1 MYDRCCYFNQTK
13 IPRLFI
19 GLTRLLGVNKDSTI
33 GAGFILGTFD
43 IAAILCAYILYL
55 RQWRLVLATG
65 VALSHYPFLLA
76 LERGNIDLI
85 VLIILILAGLLAAA
99 RPPTIL
105 KTSLITGLF
114 VLGSMGKLYPLLL
127 TPLLILNYT

>member
-19 GLTRLLGVNKDSTI
+19 GLARLLGVNKDSTI
-33 GAGFILGTFD
+33 GAGFILGTFA
-43 IAAILCAYILYL
+43 IAAILCAYIFYL

-65 VALSHYPFLLA
+65 VALSLYPFRLA

-85 VLIILILAGLLAAA
+85 ILIILILAGVLAAA
-99 RPPTIL
+99 RLPTIL

-114 VLGSMGKLYPLLL
+114 ILGSMGKLYPLLL